1 MAKPARDF
9 LPHLPWLRSFEAAAR
24 HLNFTLAGEEL
35 GLTQA
40 AMSQHVSAL
49 EAALGVKLFY
59 RRQRGVDLTPEGA
72 AYLPHVQS
80 ALAGLARSTA
90 DLFGNRRGTEISI
103 VAPISFAALWLAPRL
118 AAFRKANPSIT
129 LNFTTAHVPA
139 DYPAD
144 TGDFEI
150 RFGTG
155 AWPGLQAWRLT
166 NEKLTPVCAPA
177 LLPRKSKDWQHLPIL
192 TVKGPREMWRDWFA
206 RAKVEPSR
214 PVLSFDSFIAAHNA
228 ALAGAGVLL
237 GSRPLIDPALYEQR
251 LVRLSPIEIES
262 PNGHFLAIRTTLSL
276 GPPHQRVLEWFL
288 DEAAKVQSASGDG
301 RD

>member
-1 MAKPARDF
+1 MTDKARDF

-24 HLNFTLAGEEL
+24 RLNFTLAGDEL

-49 EAALGVKLFY
+49 EEVLGVKLFH
-59 RRQRGVDLTPEGA
+59 RRQRGVELTADGA
-72 AYLPHVQS
+72 AYLPHVQT

-90 DLFGNRRGTEISI
+90 DLFGERRGTEIAI

-118 AAFRKANPSIT
+118 ADFRKANPAIT
-129 LNFTTAHVPA
+129 LTITTAHVPA

-144 TGDFEI
+144 VGDFEI

-155 AWPGLQAWRLT
+155 SWPARQAWRLT
-166 NEKLTPVCAPA
+166 TERLTPVCAPS
-177 LLPRKSKDWQHLPIL
+177 LLPREPKDWRHLPLL

-206 RAKVEPSR
+206 RAKIEPAR
-214 PVLSFDSFIAAHNA
+214 PVMSFDSFIAAHNA
-228 ALAGAGVLL
+228 TIAGAGVML
-237 GSRPLIDPALYEQR
+237 GSRPLIDAALQSR
-251 LVRLSPIEIES
+251 SLHLLSPIELES
-262 PNGHFLAIRTTLSL
+262 PNGHFLAARSTLSL

-288 DEAAKVQSASGDG
+288 EQSAKAEHGND
-301 RD
+301 

>member
-24 HLNFTLAGEEL
+24 LLNFTVAGEEL

-49 EAALGVKLFY
+49 ESALGVKLFH
-59 RRQRGVDLTPEGA
+59 RRQRGVELTAEGA
-72 AYLPHVQS
+72 AYLPHVQT

-90 DLFGNRRGTEISI
+90 DLFGERRGTEIAI
-103 VAPISFAALWLAPRL
+103 VAPISFATLWLAPRL
-118 AAFRKANPSIT
+118 AGFRKANPAILLSI
-129 LNFTTAHVPA
+129 TTAHIPA

-144 TGDFEI
+144 NGDFEI

-155 AWPGLQAWRLT
+155 SWPGRQAWRLT
-166 NEKLTPVCAPA
+166 SERLTPVCAPA
-177 LLPRKSKDWQHLPIL
+177 LLPRKTRDWSQLPLL

-206 RAKVEPSR
+206 RAKTEPSR
-214 PVLSFDSFIAAHNA
+214 PILSFDSFVAAHAA

-237 GSRPLIDPALYEQR
+237 GSRPLIDPELQNRR
-251 LVRLSPIEIES
+251 LMRLSPIELES
-262 PNGHFLAIRTTLSL
+262 PNGHFLAARSTLSL
-276 GPPHQRVLEWFL
+276 GPPHQKVLEWFL
-288 DEAAKVQSASGDG
+288 EEAARMRPVSGVESG
-301 RD
+301 